1 MISLS
6 RLPWHFFRSLEVEID
21 NRLREDPPRSP
32 QTILEKEPEFV
43 YFLAKIVN
51 PDNRKA
57 R

>member
-32 QTILEKEPEFV
+32 QTILEKEPKFV